1 MSRVRFHHYAWGLLA
16 YNLAVVLGGAFVR
29 ASISGDGCG
38 NHWPDCNGQ
47 LIPHNGPLKQFI
59 ELGHRASIGLL
70 VPLILGLIVWAFLAQ
85 PKGHPSRKGAMFALS
100 LTLGDALIGAWLV
113 RFHLVAHDQSVYRAI
128 AMPIHLV
135 TTFLLLMALALTAWW
150 GSGGRA
156 PRLKG
161 QGAMAWALG
170 LAVVA
175 TLMLGISGAIT
186 ALGDTLFPAGS
197 VSEGLRQDFSSSAP
211 YPVGLRLY
219 HPLIALSA
227 GLILLLTA
235 GLAMRLRPAAPVE
248 RLARV
253 MILLFMAQL
262 GAGLMNLVL
271 QAPIW
276 MQLVHLLLAD
286 LLWISLVLLAASAL
300 AEGVPAG
307 RWASGVGRWEVAGFN
322 A

>member
-1 MSRVRFHHYAWGLLA
+1 MARLRFHHFAWGLLA

-38 NHWPDCNGQ
+38 NHWPDCNGH

-59 ELGHRASIGLL
+59 ELSHRASTGLL
-70 VPLILGLIVWAFLAQ
+70 LSLILGLIVWAFLAH
-85 PKGHPSRKGAMFALS
+85 PKGHPVRKGAVFALS
-100 LTLGDALIGAWLV
+100 LTLVEALIGAGLV
-113 RFHLVAHDQSVYRAI
+113 LFKLVAHNQSVSRAI
-128 AMPIHLV
+128 VMPIHLV
-135 TTFLLLMALALTAWW
+135 TTFLLLMSLALTAWW

-156 PRLKG
+156 PRLEG
-161 QGAMAWALG
+161 QGAMAWVVGLALLATLALG
-170 LAVVA
+170 V
-175 TLMLGISGAIT
+175 SGAIT

-197 VSEGLRQDFSSSAP
+197 LSEGLRQDFSPSAHFL
-211 YPVGLRLY
+211 VSLRLY

-235 GLAMRLRPAAPVE
+235 GLAMHLRPAAEVE
-248 RLARV
+248 RFARL

-262 GAGLMNLVL
+262 GAGLMNLLL

-286 LLWISLVLLAASAL
+286 LLWISLVLLAAAAL
-300 AEGVPAG
+300 ADGVPHVSWQPWRVIGA
-307 RWASGVGRWEVAGFN
+307 
-322 A
+322 